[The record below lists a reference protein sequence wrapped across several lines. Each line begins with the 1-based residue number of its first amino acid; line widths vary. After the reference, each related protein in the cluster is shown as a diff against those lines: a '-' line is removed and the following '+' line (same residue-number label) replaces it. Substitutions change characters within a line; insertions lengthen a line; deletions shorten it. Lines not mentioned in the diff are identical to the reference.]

1 MFRRL
6 VPAVLA
12 FSFGVLPAL
21 HAQGPAIDHKPVGC
35 IVAGNFPKLNAC
47 FSPASAVARARI
59 YFKGTAPTMGPHWYW
74 VEFKSDSPC
83 FVAILPKPMKT
94 MTGMSY
100 YVEVADKQ
108 FREARNADQ
117 SVKIVPDAG
126 GCDKDIPVAGWVQ
139 NASVVVGGPA
149 GASTIPLGFSGAGV
163 VGVGGGVGTGVI
175 LGGVVATGAA
185 GAGVYTLT
193 NDDDS
198 TSDPGPPPP
207 PPPPATATPTPVPP
221 PPAPPTATPTPPPA
235 VTPPPAPFKAN
246 CRVFPTFGK
255 EPLVVNFDCCASTGT
270 NLRFEYDFDGDGVED
285 ARNVCRTSRTYTL
298 KGTSFAPLLTTT
310 PTIERDFIASI
321 IVREA
326 LSDGGRTQESFRITV
341 EGDASLRIQTVKPSE
356 ASRRVSWTAELSGAS
371 SAQLVVNGT
380 SATYA
385 RTGKSSGN
393 AVGRAGINRMEM
405 QLVQGGTP
413 GRVTFDL
420 RSMPSFVPGSLRMV
434 AGDVAAV
441 TDTTITFRLKGQA
454 GERIVFT
461 LAAAD

>member
-1 MFRRL
+1 MPRRL

-12 FSFGVLPAL
+12 LSFGVSAAL

-47 FSPASAVARARI
+47 FSPASTVARARV
-59 YFKGTAPTMGPHWYW
+59 YFKGTAPTAGPHWYW

-83 FVAILPKPMKT
+83 FVAILPKPMKN

-117 SVKIVPDAG
+117 AVKVVPDAG
-126 GCDKDIPVAGWVQ
+126 GCDKDVPVAGWVQ

-163 VGVGGGVGTGVI
+163 VGVGGGIGTGVVV
-175 LGGVVATGAA
+175 GGVVAAGAA

-193 NDDDS
+193 SDDS
-198 TSDPGPPPP
+198 TDDPGPPPP
-207 PPPPATATPTPVPP
+207 PPPAATATPTPAPPVPP
-221 PPAPPTATPTPPPA
+221 APTATPVPPGPTP
-235 VTPPPAPFKAN
+235 TSAPFRAN
-246 CRVFPTFGK
+246 CRVFPTFGR
-255 EPLVVNFDCCASTGT
+255 EPLVVSFDCCASTGT
-270 NLRFEYDFDGDGVED
+270 NLRFEYDFDGDKVED

-310 PTIERDFIASI
+310 PTIERDFFASI
-321 IVREA
+321 TVREA
-326 LSDGGRTQESFRITV
+326 LSDGGRTVETFRITV
-341 EGDASLRIQTVKPSE
+341 EGDATLRIQSVKPSE

-371 SAQLVVNGT
+371 SAQLVVNGS

-405 QLVQGGTP
+405 QLVQGGEA

-434 AGDVAAV
+434 AGDVVAV
-441 TDTTITFRLKGQA
+441 TDTAITFRLKGQA
-454 GERIVFT
+454 GERVVFT
-461 LAAAD
+461 LTAAD